1 MGKQVA
7 ARVVVADHVQLA
19 LGLERE
25 VHPDQERVLHL
36 PQDVP
41 LRHGVHHLAFVRDFL
56 MWLVD
61 CCVGGRVVVLSY
73 GGGGG
78 GELDEEKRRK
88 IREKGGGRRRKVKTN
103 MNTVLSLIFESLS
116 LQERIWRR
124 MHPTHSKHTPACRGL
139 SSPNFCQRARLLS
152 SGPETLCQRRL
163 CPPRPAIQS
172 PSPLSPVVDVE

>member
-1 MGKQVA
+1 
-7 ARVVVADHVQLA
+7 
-19 LGLERE
+19 
-25 VHPDQERVLHL
+25 
-36 PQDVP
+36 
-41 LRHGVHHLAFVRDFL
+41 VHHLAFVRDFL

-103 MNTVLSLIFESLS
+103 MNTVLSLIFESLY

-124 MHPTHSKHTPACRGL
+124 MPPTHSKHTNKTATHTCLSRTFIAKFLPA
-139 SSPNFCQRARLLS
+139 SSPSFFWTRN
-152 SGPETLCQRRL
+152 TLPKAPLPTTACNSKSVT
-163 CPPRPAIQS
+163 AITCC
-172 PSPLSPVVDVE
+172 